1 MINYFEHIFVTK
13 YNEVEKSL
21 TIDKRTQALCAV
33 SALVSLGNHDFLQA
47 YIKYALSET
56 LEIEDIQEAILQC
69 YLFAGFPAAIEGF
82 IVLKSVQ
89 ESEFKPLQNKAE
101 DNIDLWRERGI
112 ELCKKIYAKNYDKM
126 VENVNAL
133 NPDLADWMLVEGYGK
148 TLSRSGLS
156 ELNREYCAI
165 ASLAV
170 LGWKRQLFS
179 HSKGAMNLGASKSD
193 VESVYQ
199 FSELFKKDVI
209 KKNQYILDLL

>member
-1 MINYFEHIFVTK
+1 MTDYFEHFFLVK
-13 YNEVEKSL
+13 YKEIEKSL
-21 TIDKRTQALCAV
+21 SIDKRSQALCAI

-47 YIKYALSET
+47 YIRYALSTT

-82 IVLKSVQ
+82 IVLKTVQ
-89 ESEFKPLQNKAE
+89 DADFKPLEHKAE
-101 DNIDLWRERGI
+101 DNIELWRKRGM
-112 ELCKKIYAKNYDKM
+112 ELCRKIYAKNYDKM
-126 VENVNAL
+126 LENVNNL

-148 TLSRSGLS
+148 TLSRTGLS
-156 ELNREYCAI
+156 TLNREYCAI

-179 HSKGAMNLGASKSD
+179 HSKGAINLGAKKSD

-199 FSELFKKDVI
+199 LSELFKKDLI